1 MKTKR
6 DPNGNYSG
14 KRPKLMART
23 AKIMAT
29 RTARAEVG
37 AVDVTE
43 SEVDAVSILG
53 GGGGGGVEALAAGP
67 LNAIA
72 AENGEIT
79 ERGMARVRG
88 VVKFLSGLL
97 NGMRHKAALESSGL
111 IWAQVNVFM
120 MASPEFAEMYERARS
135 GMKRAMGSAVLDT
148 AFDLATEGEVA
159 RDKDGIPLGYRKKS
173 EKMLDRMLA
182 LSGAEFRKDG
192 GGGQSGGVA
201 EGSGI
206 TLNLH
211 FDGKGR
217 PGAEVVDVG

>member
-1 MKTKR
+1 
-6 DPNGNYSG
+6 
-14 KRPKLMART
+14 MARM
-23 AKIMAT
+23 AKIMTT

-53 GGGGGGVEALAAGP
+53 GGSGGGVEALAAGP

-97 NGMRHKAALESSGL
+97 NGMKHKAALEASGL

-120 MASPEFAEMYERARS
+120 MASPEFADMYERARS
-135 GMKRAMGSAVLDT
+135 GMKRAMGSTVLDT
-148 AFDLATEGEVA
+148 AFDLATEGVEV
-159 RDKDGIPLGYRKKS
+159 RDKDGNPLGYRKKS